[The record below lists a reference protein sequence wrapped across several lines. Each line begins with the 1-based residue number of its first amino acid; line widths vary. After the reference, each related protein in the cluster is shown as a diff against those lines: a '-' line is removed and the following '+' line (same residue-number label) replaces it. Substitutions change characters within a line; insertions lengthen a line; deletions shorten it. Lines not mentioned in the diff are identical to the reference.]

1 MIARVRVTMLTI
13 IAMVIMLLKD
23 NNDNTLGSSCGTG
36 AQGSVHAPA
45 QAKLAQLRQHAEDMV
60 QSVLSNPKISEQALR
75 DLAEHER
82 RASFLSC
89 PPRAASSALLS

>member
-1 MIARVRVTMLTI
+1 MPRNDALMGGIYAR
-13 IAMVIMLLKD
+13 
-23 NNDNTLGSSCGTG
+23 
-36 AQGSVHAPA
+36 A

-82 RASFLSC
+82 RAPLSC
-89 PPRAASSALLS
+89 LCLASRGG